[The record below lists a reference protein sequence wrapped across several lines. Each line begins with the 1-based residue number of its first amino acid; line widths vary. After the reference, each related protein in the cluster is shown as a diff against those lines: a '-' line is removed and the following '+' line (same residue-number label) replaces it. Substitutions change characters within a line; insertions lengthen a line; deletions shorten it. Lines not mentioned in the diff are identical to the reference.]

1 MLLGQGDGRLRYIPS
16 EELAAQVCFAQT
28 YLSFFKKRA
37 IVARCCK
44 MFQGTAR
51 FLRAEVFDVYA

>member
-28 YLSFFKKRA
+28 YLSFFKKMGD
-37 IVARCCK
+37 CCD
-44 MFQGTAR
+44 MLQ
-51 FLRAEVFDVYA
+51 DVSRNRKVLKGRGV